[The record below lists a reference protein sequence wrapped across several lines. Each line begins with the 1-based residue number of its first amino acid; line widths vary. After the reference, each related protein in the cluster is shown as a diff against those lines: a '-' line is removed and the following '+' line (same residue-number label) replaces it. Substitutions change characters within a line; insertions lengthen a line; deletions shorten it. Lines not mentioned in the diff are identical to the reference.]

1 MKYYIVKILKLIGYG
16 VFGITCLSLLLMLF
30 SGYFTAMNYIYLN
43 SNLMFLIFFASAL
56 ITFTIIIILA
66 IISD

>member
-1 MKYYIVKILKLIGYG
+1 MGYG
-16 VFGITCLSLLLMLF
+16 TFGITCLSLFLMMF

-43 SNLMFLIFFASAL
+43 SNLMFLIFFASVL
-56 ITFTIIIILA
+56 ITFTIIIILT